1 MVFCSVL
8 TIAPF
13 SLLTKCPFVHIR
25 GLRAGLHPRVGC
37 KAEGLGA
44 SIVSPWPSD
53 TPDAVS
59 SSQPHS
65 TSWRAICLGVGS
77 QALTPSPGRF

>member
-1 MVFCSVL
+1 MEPPEEKVVFCSVL

-44 SIVSPWPSD
+44 GIVSPWP
-53 TPDAVS
+53 
-59 SSQPHS
+59 
-65 TSWRAICLGVGS
+65 
-77 QALTPSPGRF
+77 